1 MVDKPEKQGSRGS
14 EDAER
19 NPRAA
24 ASEAHESHKSASE
37 AANGKQPM
45 RLQELLDRSKSDPIA
60 RDIVEG
66 LNKLNKVTDEKTR
79 TELIR
84 WLGNSAQMHF
94 GRDLA
99 DLKELQHVPH
109 SKHDKELES
118 LLLKGRNIISFTGDV
133 PKVITQELKALRDEE
148 RKQGKTHGFAEHA
161 MAMIKNLK
169 ESLLPL
175 AMKQSADKA
184 LRESIAEQ
192 LEPELKGL
200 REKRATNGNSGGD
213 GSGGETKTHP
223 SETKD
228 TTEEVPS
235 QTMLV
240 VGEVKTYDEETLTN
254 VRLLEKALHVP
265 GPFGLPFGEHVDF
278 KQLKD
283 VIEGLP
289 LEKRQQVA
297 EAFASESQSQS
308 TFFSELRWKGGD
320 HPSDVQEIEALF
332 ERRQGV
338 TDWAGDLQNDLI
350 KLKELKQKDAGIT
363 AAFNVATGAIG
374 LPLMAEQIGFRD
386 PQVANVERAMRQ
398 TIAMMPAKAIA
409 ELAVGHRELFQ
420 QLTADTNVGSETRA
434 TLKIMLEHPAWA
446 KEPEAVTKM
455 VRLAI
460 DHNNFDLFKDAM
472 RLSAPEA
479 RQEFAKSKEA
489 KEVIQKY
496 SLQGEAVSDL
506 IARGNESLVTGL
518 HQNTSWYGWL
528 GANKE
533 EVARLVEFANPD
545 DRAAFTKGEALAKL
559 KHPTE
564 DQKDL
569 INYFRTVDQALKTA
583 TLYDKTQY
591 DLLKRKMTGTPEIY
605 SDLRKLHGDGFFG
618 NFQKNDLNGM
628 KKVVENISE
637 ENWKSLR
644 ENPSHLAKLSDDLKD
659 FLNDGER
666 AQIMHMLSEKVGD
679 KAKDSLT
686 YEKSKEK
693 GRRSVEEYFREEV
706 AQDSWNAVSQKN
718 CRLSKLD
725 RILQLTPAEKEA
737 YKKDQKSIDKLI
749 AAELQGDELLVAK
762 RRLQQILNG
771 NEKADPISEA
781 LLANMHE
788 GSNAARARKLE
799 IALASLSPE
808 VLKNPNSNEDKEV
821 RKALEEMVK
830 RFCDDTGRGPQ
841 YDAEGQQVREAQYEQ
856 YIKKTFD
863 AGNVPLDLK
872 ASLWR
877 ESKISID
884 DLTHLS
890 KDEVQKLMSKAPE
903 AQYLQNELF
912 KSKEQAELAREV
924 LQLNNPKD
932 ITSAMRIRA
941 AVVGFDEPLSGVIEK
956 LGNLKPKERKAIEQE
971 YLKYHS
977 TMNADLLHA
986 ASGAD
991 RRKLV
996 ELYAPLTMG
1005 QKIISL
1011 QKDLVKQDGAADSL
1025 MMKGA
1030 VDAHARIAKVYAEN
1044 KEAIAKL
1051 DPKTREELEAALEN
1065 YFVAKANFV
1074 TTKRESAEA
1083 VANATTMLMGVALS
1097 IADPPATAAIL
1108 ASAGVVGAG
1117 VKLEMTRAMMGSDF
1131 DESQSL
1137 KIAGSGFMD
1146 ISFGFADKVIPLSKL
1161 LKLDAKVAAA
1171 TTDAVCERIG
1181 TAKTVS
1187 LIRDDARE
1195 IMQKGMSEMS
1205 LTHCAFGSKEFEH
1218 EVHKLAK
1225 SLVKEGADPNE
1236 VNYLVGLIK
1245 EETSKRLSSNVQQ
1258 KIRNELY
1265 KASETS
1271 TLETGT
1277 ELTKEAVLEPEK
1289 FKLDELGIKST
1300 SDFAVAFL
1308 KYAEFRSAGKLLGK
1322 TIDHANLHFAKRALF
1337 ESAKDTMPKENLTR
1351 LIQHTN
1357 QLQERINNPK
1367 ETAKTLREV
1376 THFFR
1381 PIREGLDLDLDV
1393 LPKGE
1398 ALRHRGEMTL
1408 FELANPEMIHQGMN
1422 QTCNATVVQ
1431 KQLAFNAPHRYA
1443 QIAKDISCYD
1453 TFVTTDGTRLKPS
1466 KFGAFVDDDETAFY
1480 EDKRSVG
1487 NISSD
1492 LHISHFRRP
1501 TEKGMQTM
1509 FNNTH
1514 WNSYERELFI
1524 KETPEGLLL
1533 VPKNTDG
1540 STVRKFA
1547 CGEVMFAGTSK
1558 GNELCYKD
1566 GDKWIP
1572 FKEENPEARFDT
1584 DVAAFFN
1591 CSSPRIGSEHLERMY
1606 NDVSG
1611 HGLREENLV
1620 LIGPAP
1626 ENADPATIDQL
1637 SKTQTFVRD
1646 EEHLR
1651 NILLK
1656 RSQNGQGAAILVV
1669 NAKKLDPTH
1678 NDNGHVILG
1687 RYNHTEDRYKIFNTR
1702 GKKDLDFDLKTLF
1715 DCLLEEKFDGTIG
1728 Q

>member
-24 ASEAHESHKSASE
+24 ASEALESHKSASE
-37 AANGKQPM
+37 AANGKQLM

-79 TELIR
+79 TELVR

-99 DLKELQHVPH
+99 DLKELQHLPH

-118 LLLKGRNIISFTGDV
+118 LLWKGRNIISFTGDV

-148 RKQGKTHGFAEHA
+148 RKQGKTQGFAEHA

-169 ESLLPL
+169 ESLLPPD
-175 AMKQSADKA
+175 MKQSADKA

-200 REKRATNGNSGGD
+200 REKRATNSKSGV
-213 GSGGETKTHP
+213 GSGSETKTTS

-228 TTEEVPS
+228 TPEERPP

-254 VRLLEKALHVP
+254 VQLLEKALHVP

-297 EAFASESQSQS
+297 EAFASESQSQT

-332 ERRQGV
+332 QRRQGV

-350 KLKELKQKDAGIT
+350 KLKELKQKGAGVT
-363 AAFNVATGAIG
+363 AAFNVATGTIG
-374 LPLMAEQIGFRD
+374 LPQLAEQIGLRD

-420 QLTADTNVGSETRA
+420 QLTTDANVGAETRA
-434 TLKIMLEHPAWA
+434 ALKIMLENPAWA
-446 KEPEAVTKM
+446 QEPEAVTKM

-472 RLSAPEA
+472 RLAAPEA

-666 AQIMHMLSEKVGD
+666 AQIMQMLSEKVGD

-693 GRRSVEEYFREEV
+693 GKRSVEEYFREEV

-718 CRLSKLD
+718 FRLSKLD

-749 AAELQGDELLVAK
+749 SSELQGDELLVAK
-762 RRLQQILNG
+762 RKLQQILKG

-799 IALASLSPE
+799 IALASMSPDL
-808 VLKNPNSNEDKEV
+808 LKNPKSNEDKEV
-821 RKALEEMVK
+821 RKSLEEMVK

-841 YDAEGQQVREAQYEQ
+841 YDTEGQLIREAQYEE

-863 AGNVPLDLK
+863 AGAVPLDLK

-903 AQYLQNELF
+903 AQYLQNEVF

-1025 MMKGA
+1025 IMKGA

-1083 VANATTMLMGVALS
+1083 VANATTMLLGITLS

-1265 KASETS
+1265 KAGETS

-1300 SDFAVAFL
+1300 SDMTAALL
-1308 KYAEFRSAGKLLGK
+1308 KYIEFRAAGKMIGK
-1322 TIDHANLHFAKRALF
+1322 TLDHANLQLARRDLF
-1337 ESAKDTMPKENLTR
+1337 ESAKNALPNEKFTRMIEHTKILEN
-1351 LIQHTN
+1351 
-1357 QLQERINNPK
+1357 RIANPK
-1367 ETAKTLREV
+1367 ESAKTLREIA
-1376 THFFR
+1376 HFFKPR
-1381 PIREGLDLDLDV
+1381 EEGLAIDLSKVPDAD
-1393 LPKGE
+1393 
-1398 ALRHRGEMTL
+1398 TL
-1408 FELANPEMIHQGMN
+1408 KILGQQTMYELAHPDKIHQGLN
-1422 QTCNATVVQ
+1422 ETCNATVVQ
-1431 KQLAFNAPHRYA
+1431 KLLAFNLPHRYA
-1443 QIAKDISCYD
+1443 QMQKEAAVFDRWITA
-1453 TFVTTDGTRLKPS
+1453 DGTVLKPS
-1466 KFGAFVDDDETAFY
+1466 EFGAFIP
-1480 EDKRSVG
+1480 DKQTLSYLNNQQDMKFDADLDRRYSWRS
-1487 NISSD
+1487 S
-1492 LHISHFRRP
+1492 
-1501 TEKGMQTM
+1501 EKIMQTLLI
-1509 FNNTH
+1509 NAH
-1514 WNSYERELFI
+1514 WQRMERTLNIIENSDGVFI
-1524 KETPEGLLL
+1524 
-1533 VPKNTDG
+1533 VPPRTAG
-1540 STVRKFA
+1540 SLVRKYA
-1547 CGEVMFAGTSK
+1547 PGEV
-1558 GNELCYKD
+1558 
-1566 GDKWIP
+1566 
-1572 FKEENPEARFDT
+1572 
-1584 DVAAFFN
+1584 AFFGTDSQQQLKYQRDGKWFAFKKLRN
-1591 CSSPRIGSEHLERMY
+1591 TEESGADSSIFVKSPQIGSEHIKDMY
-1606 NDVSG
+1606 DQVAGPGSVS
-1611 HGLREENLV
+1611 RDMV
-1620 LIGPAP
+1620 LIGSPSED
-1626 ENADPATIDQL
+1626 ENPKLVEELAK
-1637 SKTQTFVRD
+1637 SQTFVD
-1646 EEHLR
+1646 SEETLR
-1651 NILLK
+1651 QIMVSRLK
-1656 RSQNGQGAAILVV
+1656 SNQVAFAIAVD
-1669 NAKKLDPTH
+1669 AKKFDPSQPETG
-1678 NDNGHVILG
+1678 GHIILG
-1687 RYNHTEDRYKIFNTR
+1687 KYDPEKDNCSIFNSWGR
-1702 GKKDLDFDLKTLF
+1702 QEINRSFKELF
-1715 DCLLEEKFDGTIG
+1715 NCLLEETFNGTSE
-1728 Q
+1728 

>member
-66 LNKLNKVTDEKTR
+66 LNKLNKVTDEKKR

-109 SKHDKELES
+109 SKHDKQLES

-133 PKVITQELKALRDEE
+133 PKVITQELRALRDEE

-169 ESLLPL
+169 ESLLPPE
-175 AMKQSADKA
+175 MKQSADKA

-200 REKRATNGNSGGD
+200 REKRATNGDKGGN
-213 GSGGETKTHP
+213 GSASETKTTG
-223 SETKD
+223 ETKD
-228 TTEEVPS
+228 TPEEKPS

-254 VRLLEKALHVP
+254 VRLLEKALHAP

-283 VIEGLP
+283 VLEGMP
-289 LEKRQQVA
+289 VEQRQQVA
-297 EAFASESQSQS
+297 EAFASESQSCN
-308 TFFSELRWKGGD
+308 TFFSDLRWKGGD
-320 HPSDVQEIEALF
+320 HPAEVQEIEALF

-350 KLKELKQKDAGIT
+350 KLKELKQKDSGIT
-363 AAFNVATGAIG
+363 AAFNVATGTIG
-374 LPLMAEQIGFRD
+374 LPQMAEQIGFRD

-398 TIAMMPAKAIA
+398 TIAMMPSKAIA

-420 QLTADTNVGSETRA
+420 QLTTDTNVGSETRA
-434 TLKIMLEHPAWA
+434 AMKIMLETPAWS

-472 RLSAPEA
+472 RLSSPEA

-533 EVARLVEFANPD
+533 EVARLVEFANPE

-618 NFQKNDLNGM
+618 NFQMNDLNGM

-644 ENPSHLAKLSDDLKD
+644 ENPTHLAKLNDDLKD

-666 AQIMHMLSEKVGD
+666 AQIMHMLTQKVGD
-679 KAKDSLT
+679 KAKDNLT
-686 YEKSKEK
+686 YEKSKERGK
-693 GRRSVEEYFREEV
+693 RSVEEYFREEV
-706 AQDSWNAVSQKN
+706 APDSWNVASQKN

-737 YKKDQKSIDKLI
+737 YKKDQKPIDKLI
-749 AAELQGDELLVAK
+749 SAELQGDELLVAK
-762 RRLQQILNG
+762 RKLQQVLNG
-771 NEKADPISEA
+771 NDKADPISEA
-781 LLANMHE
+781 LLANLHD
-788 GSNAARARKLE
+788 GSNATRARKLE
-799 IALASLSPE
+799 IALSSLSPD
-808 VLKNPNSNEDKEV
+808 VLKDPKSNEDKEV
-821 RKALEEMVK
+821 RKSLEEMIK

-841 YDAEGQQVREAQYEQ
+841 YDAEGQQVREAQYEE

-863 AGNVPLDLK
+863 AGTVPLDLK
-872 ASLWR
+872 ASLWK

-903 AQYLQNELF
+903 AQYLQNEIF

-956 LGNLKPKERKAIEQE
+956 LGSLKPKERKAIEQE

-1051 DPKTREELEAALEN
+1051 DPQTREELEAALEN

-1236 VNYLVGLIK
+1236 VNHLVGLIK

-1265 KASETS
+1265 KAGETS

-1289 FKLDELGIKST
+1289 FKPEELGIKST
-1300 SDFAVAFL
+1300 SDFAVALL

-1322 TIDHANLHFAKRALF
+1322 TVDQANLHFAKRALF

-1367 ETAKTLREV
+1367 ETARTLREV

-1408 FELANPEMIHQGMN
+1408 FELAHPEMIHQGVN
-1422 QTCNATVVQ
+1422 QTCSATVVQ

-1453 TFVTTDGTRLKPS
+1453 TFVTTAGTRLKPS
-1466 KFGAFVDDDETAFY
+1466 KFGAFIDDDETRRY
-1480 EDKRSVG
+1480 ESRRKKG
-1487 NISSD
+1487 NLGDD
-1492 LHISHFRRP
+1492 LHLNHFRRP
-1501 TEKGMQTM
+1501 TEKSMQTV
-1509 FNNTH
+1509 FINAH
-1514 WNSYERELFI
+1514 WTSEERNISVLNS
-1524 KETPEGLLL
+1524 PEGLVI
-1533 VPKNTDG
+1533 VPEKTEG
-1540 STVRKFA
+1540 AVVRKF
-1547 CGEVMFAGTSK
+1547 GRGDVMFNGTND
-1558 GNELCYKD
+1558 GHQLCYREN
-1566 GDKWIP
+1566 GEWLP
-1572 FKEENPEARFDT
+1572 FRDESAGQQTAENAPKNSNY
-1584 DVAAFFN
+1584 V
-1591 CSSPRIGSEHLERMY
+1591 SPHIGSEHLQQMY
-1606 NDVSG
+1606 NDISG
-1611 HGLREENLV
+1611 CGLRESSFVLV
-1620 LIGPAP
+1620 GPARN
-1626 ENADPATIDQL
+1626 NADPDLIDHL

-1646 EEHLR
+1646 KQHFED
-1651 NILLK
+1651 LLK
-1656 RSQNGQGAAILVV
+1656 ARAKDGRGTAALVV
-1669 NAKKLDPTH
+1669 NARKLDPMKKEE
-1678 NDNGHVILG
+1678 GHVILG
-1687 RYNHTEDRYKIFNTR
+1687 RYNQLKDNYSIFNSWGYYER
-1702 GKKDLDFDLKTLF
+1702 DLDLNTLF
-1715 DCLLEEKFDGTIG
+1715 DCLLEENLDGTLR